1 MNKSVKIIKL
11 DINELDDLSGVD
23 AISIVSEPA
32 IEENFMFFSK
42 TQPHMFESY
51 SDYPDGVSNNAAR
64 GIELNEKQGNKCATQ
79 VGKVRAQQ
87 LANKEAISV
96 ETIKRMYSYLSR
108 AEEYYDESD
117 TTACGTISYLLWGGL
132 AGKRWAESK
141 LKELGLFEGAI
152 DVSTLPDYVN
162 EPSGS
167 LIVKDIYQSME
178 IDVFGYKTKYFY
190 ICPGAIGTFEGL
202 KSLTNLDE
210 DIIGMIRSAA
220 QIADNVFLIEKQAIE
235 SGQTTQDKLDEAT
248 VLVSDFQD
256 LMLEIEELVGK
267 DYDTSYMNGHL
278 VTIKSYLKDV
288 FVDNA
293 GGFSVGD
300 YVSWTYAGRGEGD
313 DRARGQIKD
322 LRVSGE
328 VNVPGTD
335 FTLTATEE
343 RPVALIETIDG
354 SVVGQYVDNLRQIQ
368 KPENFVS
375 PSAGETEDDFL
386 GRCIPTLLN
395 EGYPQDQAA
404 AICYSYWRERYEE
417 DKRNIQNY
425 VSRVFDLLGYL
436 DGLPVFATPQ
446 EAEEVAKIVGCEGYH
461 EHEVGEFIVYM
472 PCKEHDPSMDS
483 MLQEAYETWK
493 QMNQKSWDELSP
505 EEQIALLEQ
514 LDQIGEED
522 VVFKRQFIETS
533 KIRSAAK
540 PNETSFLDSPYT
552 RIRYKYVGPRDSKNR
567 DFCALMLDLNKVY
580 RKEDI
585 NNMSLQGVNTG
596 FGAGP
601 KNNYYDIFLYKGGK
615 YCRHS
620 WEAITQFF
628 NPQAN
633 KWGRYEETKVESPIN
648 TITNPSSGLALI
660 GGEIVNPSDIV
671 TSRFN
676 RQEFQDQQVLAGP
689 FMIPDKLIYRY
700 DEMNGEYYVY
710 FPEDAIKKIA
720 HKFMEKKY
728 TDKTNIEHDSN
739 QMFDDVFV
747 VESWLVADPKRD
759 KSLVYSSG
767 KEYPKGTWYGLV
779 KVKNSLLWNEYI
791 KTGLLKGFSVEG
803 FFLDELLNKKQ
814 SNFQ

>member
-11 DINELDDLSGVD
+11 DIQEDDLISGVD

-51 SDYPDGVSNNAAR
+51 ADYPDGVSNNAKR
-64 GIELNEKQGNKCATQ
+64 GIELNEKQDNQCATQ

-152 DVSTLPDYVN
+152 DVSTLPNYVN

-167 LIVKDIYQSME
+167 LIVKDIYNTPQEDKEMVDGIVELIVKIDDME
-178 IDVFGYKTKYFY
+178 NRKQVVMDTIRDFTEQ
-190 ICPGAIGTFEGL
+190 GTFFDLEDFLQRVGV
-202 KSLTNLDE
+202 SLSE
-210 DIIGMIRSAA
+210 
-220 QIADNVFLIEKQAIE
+220 
-235 SGQTTQDKLDEAT
+235 
-248 VLVSDFQD
+248 
-256 LMLEIEELVGK
+256 LE
-267 DYDTSYMNGHL
+267 
-278 VTIKSYLKDV
+278 
-288 FVDNA
+288 
-293 GGFSVGD
+293 
-300 YVSWTYAGRGEGD
+300 
-313 DRARGQIKD
+313 
-322 LRVSGE
+322 
-328 VNVPGTD
+328 
-335 FTLTATEE
+335 
-343 RPVALIETIDG
+343 
-354 SVVGQYVDNLRQIQ
+354 
-368 KPENFVS
+368 FVS
-375 PSAGETEDDFL
+375 PSAGESEDDFI
-386 GRCIPTLLN
+386 GRCIPTLLD

-404 AICYSYWRERYEE
+404 AICYSYWREKYEE

-446 EAEEVAKIVGCEGYH
+446 EAEEVGKLAGCEGYH
-461 EHEVGEFIVYM
+461 EHQVGEFIVYM
-472 PCKEHDPSMDS
+472 PCQEHDPSMDA

-493 QMNQKSWDELSP
+493 AANQKSWDELSP
-505 EEQIALLEQ
+505 AEQIALLEQ
-514 LDQIGEED
+514 LDQVGEED
-522 VVFKRQFIETS
+522 VIFKREFIDAS

-540 PNETSFLDSPYT
+540 PNETSFMDSPYT

-585 NNMSLQGVNTG
+585 NNMSLSGVNTG

-620 WEAITQFF
+620 WEAVSQFF
-628 NPQAN
+628 NPQLG
-633 KWGRYEETKVESPIN
+633 KWGRYDSTKVEVPTQ
-648 TITNPSSGLALI
+648 TISNPSSGLALI

-676 RQEFQDQQVLAGP
+676 KQQFQDQQIVAGP
-689 FMIPDKLIYRY
+689 LMLPDKLIYRY
-700 DEMNGEYYVY
+700 DEMNGSYYVY
-710 FPEDAIKKIA
+710 FTEETIKKIA
-720 HKFMEKKY
+720 YKFMEKKY
-728 TDKTNIEHDSN
+728 TDSANLEHNSDMKIDN
-739 QMFDDVFV
+739 AYI
-747 VESWLVADPKRD
+747 VESWLVVDPKRD
-759 KSLVYSSG
+759 KSLVYSGG
-767 KEYPKGTWYGLV
+767 KEYPKGTWYGLMRIKDKDV
-779 KVKNSLLWNEYI
+779 WDNYV
-791 KTGLLKGFSVEG
+791 KTGLVSGFSVEG
-803 FFLDELLNKKQ
+803 FFLDELLNKTQ
-814 SNFQ
+814 NNFQ